1 MPYPLTSPPSCRRG
15 SSATVVP
22 CRCRRGRRC
31 PSCRRPRCTPGLGG
45 VVALHDRASRLGRGC
60 SCVDA
65 RRWRNVRRRRTLPS
79 ISSLLLS
86 DQGAPTLGR
95 VRARILRAIL
105 NRSGVQGYPAVD
117 EPRRRVTIEAC
128 ARRSWIVDD
137 HPSFRRLARRLF
149 EEAGFTVV
157 GEAEDGQSALD
168 SARALRPDLV
178 LLDVMLPDIS
188 GIELAERLPPE
199 VSVLLVSSR
208 SAEDLAIGSGGSCGR
223 TN

>member
-1 MPYPLTSPPSCRRG
+1 VRT
-15 SSATVVP
+15 TV
-22 CRCRRGRRC
+22 
-31 PSCRRPRCTPGLGG
+31 L
-45 VVALHDRASRLGRGC
+45 
-60 SCVDA
+60 
-65 RRWRNVRRRRTLPS
+65 
-79 ISSLLLS
+79 
-86 DQGAPTLGR
+86 
-95 VRARILRAIL
+95 
-105 NRSGVQGYPAVD
+105 
-117 EPRRRVTIEAC
+117 
-128 ARRSWIVDD
+128 IVDD

-208 SAEDLAIGSGGSCGR
+208 SAEDLAIGSRRFLRKDELTLDRLRAVAGGTG
-223 TN
+223 